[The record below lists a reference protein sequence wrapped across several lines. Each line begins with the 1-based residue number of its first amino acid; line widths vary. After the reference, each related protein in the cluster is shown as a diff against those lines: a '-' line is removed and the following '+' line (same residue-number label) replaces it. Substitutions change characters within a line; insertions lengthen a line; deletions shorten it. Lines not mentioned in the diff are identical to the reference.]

1 MKGWRDGSKGAW
13 RRGFSPPNEAS
24 NILADGDRAQGRHHL
39 NAVIHDPVDQLE
51 GKPLEEITASAVHKQ
66 WPAFRSKRDGFDAA
80 VKFGQKR
87 IRSRLAS
94 GFIPLPSSLGFLNGG
109 GMKNNR

>member
-1 MKGWRDGSKGAW
+1 MSRRGRESRLSSLAKFPISWPAAAMSKG
-13 RRGFSPPNEAS
+13 
-24 NILADGDRAQGRHHL
+24 HHL
-39 NAVIHDPVDQLE
+39 NGVIHDPVDQLE
-51 GKPLEEITASAVHKQ
+51 GKSMKEITASSVYKQ
-66 WPAFRSKRDGFDAA
+66 RPAFGSKRDGFDAA

-94 GFIPLPSSLGFLNGG
+94 GLIPLPSSLGLLNGG